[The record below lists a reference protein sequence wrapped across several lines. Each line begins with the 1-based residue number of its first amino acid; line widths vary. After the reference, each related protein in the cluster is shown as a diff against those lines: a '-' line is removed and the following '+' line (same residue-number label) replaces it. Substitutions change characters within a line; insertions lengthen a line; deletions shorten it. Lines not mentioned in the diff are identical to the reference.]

1 VFSEKINLKK
11 IVLGENIFLSLT
23 LFFLPISIGL
33 SSLTLA
39 FSLAYAIYTLVVNF
53 KILNK
58 YQKIYLGISFFFF
71 LLIFL
76 NSFFTDGYKL
86 LLKYLPLMFIPIIS
100 MPIIFDRWKKAS
112 YLRYLN
118 YGILFSV
125 LISIG
130 RYLFND
136 HNEFTYR
143 TLEILLNV
151 HPTYYSLF
159 LLISINH
166 FLFGTDLIKRKNLFL
181 LLFFIGLVVFIR
193 SRIALISLVVI
204 GFIYLLYSFKS
215 KKAFIGVFLFLG
227 LLTTSLFVSGTI
239 KGKTTFKLALTERIQ
254 IWESSYELVKEKP
267 LLGYGID
274 EEFNELGRNF
284 LFNGKLNLLDER
296 FNSHN
301 IFLSILIQIGV
312 LGLLIGLIIFIFPL
326 IKRPLSVEFLS
337 YLIIIGICGLTESY
351 IHRHWGIII
360 VLITGVYAVKIG
372 VKH

>member
-1 VFSEKINLKK
+1 MKK
-11 IVLGENIFLSLT
+11 ILLGENIFLSLT

>member
-1 VFSEKINLKK
+1 MFSEKINLKK
-11 IVLGENIFLSLT
+11 ILLGENIFLSLT